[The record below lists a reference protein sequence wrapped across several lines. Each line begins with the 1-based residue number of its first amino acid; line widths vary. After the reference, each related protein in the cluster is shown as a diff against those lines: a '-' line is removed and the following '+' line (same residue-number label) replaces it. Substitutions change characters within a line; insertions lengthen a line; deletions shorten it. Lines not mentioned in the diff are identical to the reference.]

1 MKNDNMDSG
10 RLEAFVDAIIAIV
23 ITIIVLGF
31 PQPENTS
38 FEAIWNLK
46 PVFFAYLTSFI
57 TCFTM
62 WYSHHNMFHYIKRI
76 DRKVI
81 VSTGIMLFWITLLP
95 FLTIYVAENFNSSIP
110 QLLYG
115 ITFVIIEASYLLT
128 TKFLLDIKDNKKLR
142 YQLCAHKV
150 AQRFYLYI
158 VGFIGLFMGIPE
170 IMSVA
175 CFVSIAIF
183 YIPIKQIRHCVIT
196 EEYTDENIQTS
207 TSS

>member
-95 FLTIYVAENFNSSIP
+95 FLTILSTILWY
-110 QLLYG
+110 
-115 ITFVIIEASYLLT
+115 TFS
-128 TKFLLDIKDNKKLR
+128 FLPVLSFCNYAR
-142 YQLCAHKV
+142 ERV
-150 AQRFYLYI
+150 
-158 VGFIGLFMGIPE
+158 
-170 IMSVA
+170 
-175 CFVSIAIF
+175 
-183 YIPIKQIRHCVIT
+183 
-196 EEYTDENIQTS
+196 TD
-207 TSS
+207 